1 MGPKLHRFFI
11 WKKFSS
17 AFLCNLWPLRKTG
30 CTCFWIF
37 VTNACIYIWRRTEI
51 KFLYEIFIIHY
62 NWGDEMTS
70 LYTLHLQKPSYLSRI
85 LHLNGWFKGTT
96 LWNYFEI
103 IRKWFVIMQVLYCL
117 ISVAKSHVRA
127 TISSYV
133 HINLFFEKDT
143 SYHVFMM
150 RYRFS
155 NNKIIFLLYFHVNPK
170 TLCEQLFGSKF
181 HDWIFYAMSF
191 KKWLYRFLRSK
202 II

>member
-117 ISVAKSHVRA
+117 ISVASPCKYLIICSYKFIFWKRYFLPCFYDEVSFFKQQDHFSFVFSCESKDPMW
-127 TISSYV
+127 TIV
-133 HINLFFEKDT
+133 W
-143 SYHVFMM
+143 V
-150 RYRFS
+150 
-155 NNKIIFLLYFHVNPK
+155 
-170 TLCEQLFGSKF
+170 
-181 HDWIFYAMSF
+181 
-191 KKWLYRFLRSK
+191 
-202 II
+202 

>member
-117 ISVAKSHVRA
+117 ISVAKSSVQLSHHMF
-127 TISSYV
+127 ISIYFLKKILLTMFLWWGIVFQTTRSFFFCIFMWIQRPYV
-133 HINLFFEKDT
+133 NNCLGLNFMIEFFMQC
-143 SYHVFMM
+143 H
-150 RYRFS
+150 
-155 NNKIIFLLYFHVNPK
+155 
-170 TLCEQLFGSKF
+170 SKNDF
-181 HDWIFYAMSF
+181 TDFF
-191 KKWLYRFLRSK
+191 VVK
-202 II
+202 